1 MRPNMEA
8 LIDIKELSRQSG
20 MSVRSIR
27 TLLQKGIVPHIRL
40 GYRTIKFSPS
50 RVERAFLKTDDVTC
64 SLDFG
69 TNVTFASNQS
79 AFKKSRPE
87 SQTARDVRLI
97 A

>member
-1 MRPNMEA
+1 MRSDMET

-27 TLLQKGIVPHIRL
+27 TLMQKGIVPHIRL

-50 RVERAFLKTDDVTC
+50 KVERALAK
-64 SLDFG
+64 
-69 TNVTFASNQS
+69 
-79 AFKKSRPE
+79 RE
-87 SQTARDVRLI
+87 VREL